1 MSEETELLDDAE
13 GALAEHEF
21 EGPEEAPQGL
31 DPETLA
37 RREAALAHVRVYGDP
52 VLRTEAR
59 PVDRYDQALR
69 DEVARMGALM
79 SDAMGIGLAAT
90 QVGVPHRLLVYR
102 IEHESPVNALVN
114 PEILWSSKEQET
126 FEEGCLSLPRVHVDV
141 ERPIHVR
148 VRAHDE
154 LGEEIS
160 IEASGLE
167 ARVIQHEIDHL
178 DGVLILDRTSRDQR
192 KEAMRALREALD
204 GA

>member
-1 MSEETELLDDAE
+1 MSEEIVEEEL
-13 GALAEHEF
+13 EF
-21 EGPEEAPQGL
+21 EGPEVEPPGL
-31 DPETLA
+31 DPETRA
-37 RREAALAHVRVYGDP
+37 RREAALQHVRVYGDP

-59 PVDRYDQALR
+59 AVDRFDQALL
-69 DEVARMGALM
+69 DEVGRMAVLMTDAL
-79 SDAMGIGLAAT
+79 GIGLAAT

-102 IEHESPVNALVN
+102 VEHDSPANALVN
-114 PEILWSSKEQET
+114 PEILWSSKDSET
-126 FEEGCLSLPRVHVDV
+126 MEEGCLSLPRVHVDV

-148 VRAHDE
+148 VKAFDE
-154 LGEEIS
+154 TGGEIL

-204 GA
+204 GAA